1 MTNHQWDADLLTH
14 MSPYTNTILK
24 REGVRKGVRKEGREQ
39 GRDGGREVGREGAS
53 KGGREWGGLGREG

>member
-1 MTNHQWDADLLTH
+1 MNNHQWDVDLLTH

-39 GRDGGREVGREGAS
+39 GKGWRERSREGGSEQGREGV
-53 KGGREWGGLGREG
+53 GRAR